1 MSANWAWKLDYPIRI
16 SADGKMSFY
25 VLSIWCSPEQSA
37 RPYGA
42 ERVAR
47 VLGPALQQWCE
58 SHLLDDDQLSALN
71 RRPTPAYKRRLR
83 IQ

>member
-1 MSANWAWKLDYPIRI
+1 
-16 SADGKMSFY
+16 MSFY
-25 VLSIWCSPEQSA
+25 VLSIWCSPEQST

-42 ERVAR
+42 ERVASI
-47 VLGPALQQWCE
+47 LGPALQHWCE
-58 SHLLDDDQLSALN
+58 SHLLDAEQKIALG